1 MLISLKKMKEYLKV
15 DYDDDDA
22 VIRDM
27 EGAAERMV
35 MDIMR
40 VDTLEYLKK
49 DHYIKTAVM
58 YATAYLYEHRE
69 DADHHALTLTLRS
82 LLFGNRREVF

>member
-15 DYDDDDA
+15 DYDDDDS
-22 VIRDM
+22 VIREM

-40 VDTLEYLKK
+40 VDTLEYFKK
-49 DHYIKTAVM
+49 DHYTKTAVM

>member
-15 DYDDDDA
+15 DYGDDDA

-40 VDTLEYLKK
+40 VDTLESFKK

>member
-1 MLISLKKMKEYLKV
+1 MLISLKKTKEYLKV

>member
-35 MDIMR
+35 MDIIR
-40 VDTLEYLKK
+40 VDTLEYFKK

>member
-40 VDTLEYLKK
+40 VDTLEYFKK
-49 DHYIKTAVM
+49 DHCIKTAVM

>member
-40 VDTLEYLKK
+40 VDNLEYFKK

>member
-40 VDTLEYLKK
+40 VETLEYFKK

>member
-35 MDIMR
+35 MDIMK
-40 VDTLEYLKK
+40 VDTLEYFKK

>member
-40 VDTLEYLKK
+40 VDTLEYFKK